1 MERNDRHINHTDV
14 VGSIHLEEQ
23 YELVP
28 EYHPRNLAHLDGC
41 SHLEMS
47 INNTVLLLRQQG
59 ASSSGVYT
67 SINFDSEVDRVKPRE
82 RLRQVVENVCFKKPA
97 ICSSDSAAGPGM
109 ISCAGKLHGE
119 FELSNMQMSHLQT
132 KSLSAAL

>member
-1 MERNDRHINHTDV
+1 MSSAQRRTIVDYACQDD
-14 VGSIHLEEQ
+14 Q
-23 YELVP
+23 YA
-28 EYHPRNLAHLDGC
+28 RTAIC
-41 SHLEMS
+41 

-67 SINFDSEVDRVKPRE
+67 SIDFDSEVDRVKLRE

-109 ISCAGKLHGE
+109 ISCAGELNGE